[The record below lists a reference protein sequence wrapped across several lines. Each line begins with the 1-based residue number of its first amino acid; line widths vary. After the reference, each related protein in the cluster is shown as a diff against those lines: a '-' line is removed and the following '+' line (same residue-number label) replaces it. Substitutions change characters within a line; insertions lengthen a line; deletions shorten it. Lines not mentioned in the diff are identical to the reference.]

1 MKRWERLI
9 RFGTRITDVAI
20 PAVLAALA
28 LNDIWGTPLS
38 SPHFQGPRGVQTAGA
53 LLMILPLGWRRRY
66 PIAVLFCALAGAAV
80 EWPGIRSEGQLSFE
94 AFITALIAWYSVG
107 AHAEPRWGPRAALI
121 GAVPLVAAGVADDI
135 AGYHDPFDD
144 FALYILLAA
153 AWALGNAFQRHG
165 RRERELEAHA
175 ATLERER
182 GGKGRIAA
190 AGGGARVER
199 EREEK
204 VRIAAAEE
212 RARIARELHD
222 VVAHSVSVMVVQVGA
237 ARGILDT
244 EPDTARDS
252 LLSAE
257 RTGRQA
263 LAEMRRMLGI
273 VRQRSDGD
281 GLAPQ
286 PGLAQLD
293 GLLDRARDAG
303 LQVELSTEGE
313 PHSLPPG
320 LDLAAYRI
328 VQEGLTNAV
337 KHAGPA
343 RARVLIRYAHDGLE
357 IEVRDDG
364 LGPAEGRADA
374 GHGLVG
380 MRERVA
386 LYGGALNAG
395 AAEGGG
401 FAVRAHLPL
410 DL

>member
-1 MKRWERLI
+1 M
-9 RFGTRITDVAI
+9 
-20 PAVLAALA
+20 
-28 LNDIWGTPLS
+28 
-38 SPHFQGPRGVQTAGA
+38 RG
-53 LLMILPLGWRRRY
+53 
-66 PIAVLFCALAGAAV
+66 
-80 EWPGIRSEGQLSFE
+80 EGQLSFE
-94 AFITALIAWYSVG
+94 AFITALVAWYSVG
-107 AHAEPRWGPRAALI
+107 AHADPRWGPRAALLA
-121 GAVPLVAAGVADDI
+121 AVPLMAAGVVDDI

-144 FALYILLAA
+144 FALYVLLGA

-165 RRERELEAHA
+165 RRERELEA
-175 ATLERER
+175 R
-182 GGKGRIAA
+182 AA
-190 AGGGARVER
+190 ALER

-204 VRIAAAEE
+204 ARIAAAEE

-273 VRQRSDGD
+273 LRERADGD

-286 PGLAQLD
+286 PGLDHVD
-293 GLLDRARDAG
+293 GLLERARDAG
-303 LQVELSTEGE
+303 LEVELRTEGD
-313 PHSLPPG
+313 PRPLPPG

-328 VQEGLTNAV
+328 VQESLTNAV

-343 RARVLIRYAHDGLE
+343 HARVLLRYAPESLN

-364 LGPAEGRADA
+364 RGPAHRPGDP
-374 GHGLVG
+374 GHGVVG

-386 LYGGALNAG
+386 LYGGTLDVG
-395 AAEGGG
+395 AADGGG
-401 FAVRAHLPL
+401 FAVCACLPL
-410 DL
+410 DLATR

>member
-9 RFGTRITDVAI
+9 QFGTRISDVAI

-53 LLMILPLGWRRRY
+53 LLMTIPLGWRRRY

-80 EWPGIRSEGQLSFE
+80 EWPWMRSEGQLSFD

-175 ATLERER
+175 AAL
-182 GGKGRIAA
+182 
-190 AGGGARVER
+190 ER

-244 EPDTARDS
+244 EPDTARHS

-257 RTGRQA
+257 RTGREA
-263 LAEMRRMLGI
+263 LAEMRRMLGFL
-273 VRQRSDGD
+273 RAGEEDPTE
-281 GLAPQ
+281 PQ
-286 PGLAQLD
+286 PGLERLGALVA
-293 GLLDRARDAG
+293 RTRDAG
-303 LQVELSTEGE
+303 LPVTVRVVGE
-313 PHSLPPG
+313 PRRLSSG
-320 LDLAAYRI
+320 LDLTAYRI
-328 VQEGLTNAV
+328 VQEGLTNAL
-337 KHAGPA
+337 KHAGGAPTEVDVRWGA
-343 RARVLIRYAHDGLE
+343 QRLELE
-357 IEVRDDG
+357 IRDDG
-364 LGPAEGRADA
+364 RGRPPMPPPNGNGG

-380 MRERVA
+380 MQERVR
-386 LYGGALNAG
+386 LYGGELRAG
-395 AAEGGG
+395 RSENGG
-401 FAVRAHLPL
+401 FAVLARLPL
-410 DL
+410 NEEEGT